1 MNEELKH
8 YGVLGMKWGIS
19 RSKEVRG
26 VKKAYKKGV
35 KEAWGKYQN
44 DYKKLESDSTRA
56 NGQYD
61 AYVRGLLS
69 AGLPSHAFQVQ
80 QEKAKYNQKQF
91 QKSLKLAENYSSK
104 YKSMTKS
111 YDKNLI
117 DAKIKAANRLF
128 KDGDKGRNE
137 RIAKAK
143 AGKTFAQWFLMGSY
157 GAKKYN
163 EFRSQGKGRLESGVR
178 GLGWNFANNVTGQLP
193 TTVSNARFA
202 KNYAKDKYEK
212 FNNKR
217 KRSDK

>member
-35 KEAWGKYQN
+35 KDAWGKYQK
-44 DYKKLESDSTRA
+44 DYKDLETATTRA

-61 AYVRGLLS
+61 AYIRGLHS
-69 AGLPSHAFQVQ
+69 AGAHANAFQVRM
-80 QEKAKYNQKQF
+80 EKDKYNQKQF
-91 QKSLKLAENYSSK
+91 QKSVKLATDYSSK

-212 FNNKR
+212 FNSKR

>member
-35 KEAWGKYQN
+35 KDAWGKYQK
-44 DYKKLESDSTRA
+44 DYKDLETATTRA

-61 AYVRGLLS
+61 AYIRGLHS
-69 AGLPSHAFQVQ
+69 AGAYANAFQVQ
-80 QEKAKYNQKQF
+80 MEKDKYNQKQF
-91 QKSLKLAENYSSK
+91 QKSVKLATDYSSK

-193 TTVSNARFA
+193 TAVSNARFA

-212 FNNKR
+212 FNSKR